1 MSTFRKISGVDQ
13 FTGWH
18 MIGVMG
24 LFFGTIIS
32 VNIVMAYFA
41 TSTWSGLDVKNSY
54 VASQKFNEVTAERV
68 KSAELGWQTVARY
81 SDGAFTLN
89 LSHDG
94 KPVPVESVTAMIGHP
109 ANGREDRQLTLT
121 AMGGGMYSAE
131 TKLAPG
137 LWQADL
143 SAVASDGTPWTHAI
157 RFRVED

>member
-1 MSTFRKISGVDQ
+1 MNTFRKISGVDH

-41 TSTWSGLDVKNSY
+41 TSTWSGLVVKNSY
-54 VASQKFNEVTAERV
+54 VASQQFNEVTAERM
-68 KSAELGWQTVARY
+68 KSAELGWQAVAGY
-81 SDGAFTLN
+81 SNGTFTLN

-94 KPVPVESVTAMIGHP
+94 KPVPVDSVAAMIGHP
-109 ANGREDRQLTLT
+109 ANSREDRKLTLH
-121 AMGGGMYSAE
+121 ALGGGVFSAE

-143 SAVASDGTPWTHAI
+143 SAVASDGTPWAHAI

>member
-1 MSTFRKISGVDQ
+1 MNTFRKISGVDQ

-41 TSTWSGLDVKNSY
+41 TSTWTGLVVKNSY
-54 VASQKFNEVTAERV
+54 VASQQFNEVTAERV
-68 KSAELGWQTVARY
+68 KSAELGWQAVIAY
-81 SDGAFTLN
+81 SDGEITLN

-94 KPVPVESVTAMIGHP
+94 KPVPVEAVLAMIGHP
-109 ANGREDRQLTLT
+109 ANSREDRKLTL
-121 AMGGGMYSAE
+121 AALGGGVYSAE
-131 TKLAPG
+131 TELAPG

-143 SAVASDGTPWTHAI
+143 SAVASDGTSWTHAI
-157 RFRVED
+157 RFRVEN